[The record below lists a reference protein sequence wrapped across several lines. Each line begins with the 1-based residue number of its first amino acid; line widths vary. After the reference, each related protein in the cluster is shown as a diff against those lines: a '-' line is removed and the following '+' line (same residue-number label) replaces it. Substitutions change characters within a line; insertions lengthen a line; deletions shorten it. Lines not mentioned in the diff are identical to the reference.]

1 MQACKEM
8 EKQSWLLQA
17 FGRSY
22 KQANLLLFL
31 PIPQIMLSLMV
42 DLKWFKVLLKAL
54 LIMCKTEL
62 LANEI
67 IEVSKEISDDFFSAY
82 LLLSET
88 PVYNSESDTMVTIAE
103 YEDYLESI
111 SLQLIELRHK

>member
-1 MQACKEM
+1 MCQS
-8 EKQSWLLQA
+8 KQ
-17 FGRSY
+17 
-22 KQANLLLFL
+22 
-31 PIPQIMLSLMV
+31 
-42 DLKWFKVLLKAL
+42 
-54 LIMCKTEL
+54 

-67 IEVSKEISDDFFSAY
+67 FEVSTEISDDFFSAY

-88 PVYNSESDTMVTIAE
+88 PIYNSDSDTKVTTAE